1 MSTRNW
7 SNKGLK
13 TIFKNAGGKTTDQSN
28 TPQQQVL
35 FSSYRVR
42 DIILDENFKD
52 PNSKNDPPHDFE
64 YFGKWNGI
72 GTIIIEPVDDGGV
85 SDERPP
91 IDFAVPF
98 FPNIKHY
105 PLKNEI
111 VWVIQLADADAGAN
125 ISQTTNYYLPPIN
138 IWNSQLHN
146 AIPYIPPDGVAS
158 ATVENYEAIENG
170 SSGGVRRVD
179 DEGTD
184 IDLGSTFNESNVIDK
199 HPLLPYEGDIIYEGR
214 FGNSLRFGSTVS
226 EATHANNWSTEGYDS
241 DPITILRNG
250 QSYNQIGVD
259 GTTDPWVP
267 CVENINEDQS
277 SIYLTS
283 TQQVPLNLISDI
295 PSSYDLT
302 GLKET
307 PVSPTQFS
315 GNQILLNS
323 GRLVFN
329 AKNDHIILSAD
340 KSIHLSANTSLNLDT
355 GDQIVLT
362 ANNAKSKI
370 TLVSDKIYLGTSE
383 SPGAE
388 GYPGAS
394 LQSLVLGE
402 DLIQVLKSVYLILKK
417 VKNAMKNSNIPSDI
431 GNLSDVSLI
440 DAAGNLQTDLNAL
453 KKLIGEPNSSPLLSK
468 TTKTYR

>member
-7 SNKGLK
+7 TNKGLK
-13 TIFKNAGGKTTDQSN
+13 TIFKSAGGKTTDQSN
-28 TPQQQVL
+28 VSQQQIF

-52 PNSKNDPPHDFE
+52 PNSENDPPHDFE
-64 YFGKWNGI
+64 FFGKWNGI

-146 AIPYIPPDGVAS
+146 AIPYIPPDGVSS
-158 ATVENYEAIENG
+158 ATLPNYQAIESG

-214 FGNSLRFGSTVS
+214 FSNSLRFGSTVS
-226 EATHANNWSTEGYDS
+226 EATHANNWSSEGYDG

-250 QSYNQIGVD
+250 QSYTQKGVD

-267 CVENINEDQS
+267 CVEDINEDQS

-283 TQQVPLNLISDI
+283 TQQVPLNLVSAEL
-295 PSSYDLT
+295 SSYTKLQ
-302 GLKET
+302 ET
-307 PVSPTQFS
+307 PQSPDSFS
-315 GNQILLNS
+315 GNQILLSS

-329 AKNDHIILSAD
+329 AKNDHILLSSD
-340 KSIHLSANTSLNLDT
+340 KSIHLSSNTSINIDT
-355 GDQIVLT
+355 DIISTFSNEIRLT
-362 ANNAKSKI
+362 SP
-370 TLVSDKIYLGTSE
+370 KIYLGEYIGSSGGVGSE
-383 SPGAE
+383 I
-388 GYPGAS
+388 
-394 LQSLVLGE
+394 QSLVLGE
-402 DLIQVLKSVYLILKK
+402 DLIQVLKSIYLILKK

-431 GNLSDVSLI
+431 GNLSDASLI
-440 DAAGNLQTDLNAL
+440 GAAGNLQTDLNAL

-468 TTKTYR
+468 TTKTQR

>member
-7 SNKGLK
+7 TNKGLK
-13 TIFKNAGGKTTDQSN
+13 TIFKSAGGKTTDQSSN
-28 TPQQQVL
+28 SPQQIL

-52 PNSKNDPPHDFE
+52 PNGENDPPHDFDF
-64 YFGKWNGI
+64 FGKWNGI
-72 GTIIIEPVDDGGV
+72 GTIIIEPIDDGGV

-91 IDFAVPF
+91 IDFATPF

-146 AIPYIPPDGVAS
+146 AIPYIPSDGASS
-158 ATVENYEAIENG
+158 ATLPNYQAIENG
-170 SSGGVRRVD
+170 SAGGVRRVD

-184 IDLGSTFNESNVIDK
+184 IDLGSTFNESNAIDK

-214 FGNSLRFGSTVS
+214 FSNSLRLGSTVS
-226 EATHANNWSTEGYDS
+226 EATHTNNWSTEGFDG

-250 QSYNQIGVD
+250 QSYTQKGVD
-259 GTTDPWVP
+259 GSTDPWVP
-267 CVENINEDQS
+267 CVEDINEDQS

-307 PVSPTQFS
+307 PVSPTQFA
-315 GNQILLNS
+315 GNQILLSS

-329 AKNDHIILSAD
+329 AKNDHILLSAD

-362 ANNAKSKI
+362 ANSAKSKI
-370 TLVSDKIYLGTSE
+370 TLVSDKIYLGQSE

-402 DLIQVLKSVYLILKK
+402 DLIQALNSIYLMLRKIQE
-417 VKNAMKNSNIPSDI
+417 AMKNSNIPSDI
-431 GNLSDVSLI
+431 GSLSDVSLI
-440 DAAGNLQTDLNAL
+440 NAAGGLSTQIKSF
-453 KKLIGEPNSSPLLSK
+453 KKLIGEPKSSPLLSK

>member
-7 SNKGLK
+7 TNKGLK
-13 TIFKNAGGKTTDQSN
+13 TIFKNAGGRTTDQFN
-28 TPQQQVL
+28 NPPQQIL

-52 PNSKNDPPHDFE
+52 PNSENDPPHDFNF
-64 YFGKWNGI
+64 FGKWNGI

-91 IDFAVPF
+91 IDFATPF

-146 AIPYIPPDGVAS
+146 AIPYIPSDGVAE
-158 ATVENYEAIENG
+158 ATVNNYEAIENG
-170 SSGGVRRVD
+170 SAGGVRRVD

-184 IDLGSTFNESNVIDK
+184 IDLGSTFNESNAIDK

-214 FGNSLRFGSTVS
+214 FSNSLRFGSTVN
-226 EATHANNWSTEGYDS
+226 EAIHANNWSTEGNDG

-250 QSYNQIGVD
+250 QSYTQKGVD

-267 CVENINEDQS
+267 CVEDINEDQS

-283 TQQVPLNLISDI
+283 TQQVPLNLTSDI

-307 PVSPTQFS
+307 PISPTQFT
-315 GNQILLNS
+315 GNQILLSS

-329 AKNDHIILSAD
+329 AKNDHILLSAD

-362 ANNAKSKI
+362 ANSAKSKI
-370 TLVSDKIYLGTSE
+370 TLVSDKIYLGLPE

-402 DLIQVLKSVYLILKK
+402 DLIQVLNSIYLMFRK
-417 VKNAMKNSNIPSDI
+417 VQEAMKNSNIPSDI
-431 GNLSDVSLI
+431 GSLSDVSLVN
-440 DAAGNLQTDLNAL
+440 AAGGLSTQIKSF
-453 KKLIGEPNSSPLLSK
+453 KKLIGEPKSSPLLSK